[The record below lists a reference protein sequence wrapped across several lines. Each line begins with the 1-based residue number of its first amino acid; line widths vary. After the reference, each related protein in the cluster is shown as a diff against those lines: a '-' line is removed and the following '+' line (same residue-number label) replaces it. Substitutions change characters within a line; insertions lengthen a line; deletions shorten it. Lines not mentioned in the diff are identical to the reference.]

1 LSWSGCDSSPNS
13 REIAQPSRLVSAL
26 RRFEQPSNPRATRTK
41 HQTPARTSDVPL
53 RYRLQI
59 VPATKGQKK
68 TGPSISSVENDQ
80 RDHQPWKLTFENT
93 AFGYGVGRI
102 CDRTSVGTV
111 LETVTHSFSAFANHS
126 QFFFALR
133 GYASNTSKMPHITTA
148 MERSMRRRVGDV
160 IVVSLRPRDIIGE
173 ASTVKNS
180 FSSWDN
186 CMKASYCK
194 SVLPVSLLDL
204 C

>member
-26 RRFEQPSNPRATRTK
+26 RRFEQPSNQRATRTK
-41 HQTPARTSDVPL
+41 HQTPTRTSDVPL
-53 RYRLQI
+53 PYRLQI

-126 QFFFALR
+126 RFF
-133 GYASNTSKMPHITTA
+133 YP
-148 MERSMRRRVGDV
+148 
-160 IVVSLRPRDIIGE
+160 
-173 ASTVKNS
+173 
-180 FSSWDN
+180 SWIRQRHFQD
-186 CMKASYCK
+186 ASYYNSDGAEYEEEGWGHNSGQSAAARYHRR
-194 SVLPVSLLDL
+194 SVYCQEFLFELG
-204 C
+204 